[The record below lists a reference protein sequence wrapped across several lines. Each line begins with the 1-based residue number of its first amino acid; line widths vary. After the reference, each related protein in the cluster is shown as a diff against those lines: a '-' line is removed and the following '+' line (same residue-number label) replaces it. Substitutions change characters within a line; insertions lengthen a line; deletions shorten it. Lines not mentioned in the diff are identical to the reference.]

1 MALPQYDNAKD
12 VGIMQKG
19 AAEML
24 TCHKQ
29 DSQQFVRVG
38 QDGFRGSGTCSMQNC
53 ALETRDSHQ
62 SMLP

>member
-1 MALPQYDNAKD
+1 
-12 VGIMQKG
+12 MQKG

-24 TCHKQ
+24 TRQKQ
-29 DSQQFVRVG
+29 DSHQFVRVG

-62 SMLP
+62 SMQP